1 MSLTM
6 YQASVAPYIRGLKTL
21 AALLAKG
28 EAHALETGADPQNY
42 VQARLAPDMMT
53 LAGQVQRASDTS
65 KLAIQRLSGVDAP
78 PMKDT
83 EKTFAEL
90 QSRVDRTIAYLR
102 NVTPTQ
108 MEGSDGKTINLKFGR
123 VEASFVGD
131 DYVFEFAL
139 PNFYFHLTAAYAILR
154 HLGVPLG
161 KRDYLAL
168 SL

>member
-6 YQASVAPYIRGLKTL
+6 YQASVAPYIHGLKVL

-28 EAHALETGADPQNY
+28 EAYARETGADPASY

-65 KLAIQRLSGVDAP
+65 KLAVQRLSGVASP
-78 PMKDT
+78 PMEDKET
-83 EKTFAEL
+83 TFAEL
-90 QSRVDRTIAYLR
+90 QGRVDRTIAYLR
-102 NVTPTQ
+102 GVTPTQ
-108 MEGSDGKTINLKFGR
+108 MEGSDAKTINLKFGPL
-123 VEASFVGD
+123 EASFAGD

-154 HLGVPLG
+154 HVGVPLG